1 MSDYFAKVTWAR
13 ADNETFVDNKYS
25 RGHAWEFDGGAVVA
39 ASASPHIVPP
49 PFSVAANVD
58 PEEALVAALSS
69 CHMLFFL
76 ALAGKQ
82 KFVVDEYTDNATSP
96 RIRGI
101 PRLRLRNSPV
111 LSRFPIRIAPESTR
125 RQAILF
131 SIPMTL
137 QARSRPFAP
146 MGLRLALCGLPR
158 MNSRA
163 GGRRTEEN
171 N

>member
-39 ASASPHIVPP
+39 ASESPHIVPS

-82 KFVVDEYTDNATSP
+82 KFVVDEYTDNAVGVMAKNNEGKIAMTEVTLRPQIRFSGAKRPTSEELEQLHHQAHEQCF
-96 RIRGI
+96 IA
-101 PRLRLRNSPV
+101 NSV
-111 LSRFPIRIAPESTR
+111 KAQVNIEGQSV
-125 RQAILF
+125 
-131 SIPMTL
+131 
-137 QARSRPFAP
+137 
-146 MGLRLALCGLPR
+146 
-158 MNSRA
+158 
-163 GGRRTEEN
+163 
-171 N
+171 